1 MLEEAI
7 RTVVWQG
14 DGGGQCRCHLLRL
27 GNECDLPLTGKRVV
41 TRLIADLA
49 VIDVTPEGLV
59 LREIELGDSVNHLR

>member
-59 LREIELGDSVNHLR
+59 LREIELGDSVDHLR